1 MWIDS
6 DLYDLAGMML
16 LGGAWVT
23 ACGGVLAG
31 FARHLLIQRRIER
44 TYRLRLA
51 RWRATVDTA

>member
-1 MWIDS
+1 MWIDF

-16 LGGAWVT
+16 LGGVWFT

-31 FARHLLIQRRIER
+31 ITRHLLIQRRIQR

-51 RWRATVDTA
+51 HWRATAGTA